1 MVQFET
7 VIGLEVH
14 AQLKTKTKIFCGCST
29 EFGKEPNENVCEVCS
44 GMPGVLP
51 VLNEKVMEYA
61 AKMGL
66 ATNCT
71 VNQKSIFARKNYFYP
86 DLPKGYQISQF
97 ELPICEHGHL
107 DIAYEDKSGEPC
119 KKRIG
124 LTRIHMEED
133 AGKNIHSAAENAS
146 FVDLNRT
153 GVPLIEIVSEPD
165 MRNAEEAV
173 AYLKSLRS
181 ILLYLDICDGNLEE
195 GSFRCDVNIS
205 VRPFGQEEF
214 GTRAELKNINSFRNV
229 HKAIHYEVA
238 RQIDLI
244 EDGEKIIQE
253 TRLYDADKGT
263 THSMRGKADAHDYRY
278 FPDPDLVPLVI
289 ADEWLAEW
297 QASLPELPAERKARF
312 ESDFK
317 VSEQDADLLTSEKD
331 VADYFE
337 AVLDSYNEPL
347 KVVNWIKGEFLREL
361 NQSGGSV
368 SECKFKPEMMAKLVE
383 LVDKQVISIKIGKD
397 IFNEIFTEGLDPV
410 KFVKDKGLEQNS
422 DSSSLEAAVD
432 KVLADNPNEVEA
444 YKGGKKKLVSFF
456 MGQVMKE
463 TKGQANP
470 GIVSKMIQQ
479 KLS

>member
-14 AQLKTKTKIFCGCST
+14 AQLKTNTKIFCGCST
-29 EFGKEPNENVCEVCS
+29 QFGKEPNENVCEVCS

-66 ATNCT
+66 ATNCII
-71 VNQKSIFARKNYFYP
+71 NQKSIFARKNYFYP

-107 DIAYEDKSGEPC
+107 DISYEDKSGEPC

-124 LTRIHMEED
+124 VTRIHMEED
-133 AGKNIHSAAENAS
+133 AGKNIHSVAENAS

-297 QASLPELPAERKARF
+297 QAAQPELPAERKVRF
-312 ESDFK
+312 EEDFK
-317 VSEQDADLLTSEKD
+317 ISEDDAGLLTAEKD
-331 VADYFE
+331 IADYYE
-337 AVLDSYNEPL
+337 AVLDSYNEPK
-347 KVVNWIKGEFLREL
+347 KVVNWIKGDFMREL
-361 NQSGGSV
+361 NQSEVGL

-383 LVDKQVISIKIGKD
+383 MVDKDVISNKIGKD
-397 IFNEIFTEGLDPV
+397 IFNEIFTAGLDPA

-432 KVLADNPNEVEA
+432 KVLADNPTEVEA

>member
-14 AQLKTKTKIFCGCST
+14 AQLKTNTKIFCGCST
-29 EFGKEPNENVCEVCS
+29 QFGKEPNENVCEVCS

-71 VNQKSIFARKNYFYP
+71 INQKSIFARKNYFYP

-107 DIAYEDKSGEPC
+107 DISYEDKSGVLC

-124 LTRIHMEED
+124 VTRIHMEED
-133 AGKNIHSAAENAS
+133 AGKNIHSVAENAS

-297 QASLPELPAERKARF
+297 QAAQPELPAERKVRF
-312 ESDFK
+312 EEDFK
-317 VSEQDADLLTSEKD
+317 ISEDDAELLTAEKD
-331 VADYFE
+331 IADYYE
-337 AVLDSYNEPL
+337 AVLDSYNEPK
-347 KVVNWIKGEFLREL
+347 KVVNWIKGDFMREQ
-361 NQSGGSV
+361 NQSEVGL

-383 LVDKQVISIKIGKD
+383 MVDKDVISNKIGKD
-397 IFNEIFTEGLDPV
+397 IFNEIFTEGLDPA

-432 KVLADNPNEVEA
+432 KVLADNPKEVEA

>member
-14 AQLKTKTKIFCGCST
+14 AQLKTKSKIFCGCST

-66 ATNCT
+66 ATNCII
-71 VNQKSIFARKNYFYP
+71 NQKSIFARKNYFYP

-97 ELPICEHGHL
+97 DLPICEHGHL
-107 DIAYEDKSGEPC
+107 DIVFENSDGE
-119 KKRIG
+119 KQDKRIG
-124 LTRIHMEED
+124 ITRIHMEED

-165 MRNAEEAV
+165 MRSADEAV
-173 AYLKSLRS
+173 AYLKGLRS
-181 ILLYLDICDGNLEE
+181 ILLYLGICDGNLEE
-195 GSFRCDVNIS
+195 GSFRCDANIS
-205 VRPFGQEEF
+205 VRPMGQKEF
-214 GTRAELKNINSFRNV
+214 GTRAELKNINSFRNI
-229 HKAIHYEVA
+229 HKAIRYEVA

-244 EDGEKIIQE
+244 EDGEEIIQE

-278 FPDPDLVPLVI
+278 YPDPDLVPVVI
-289 ADEWLAEW
+289 SDELLEEW
-297 QASLPELPAERKARF
+297 QASLPELPAERKGRF
-312 ESDFK
+312 IDDMEL
-317 VSEQDADLLTSEKD
+317 SEEDAELISSEKD

-337 AVLDSYNEPL
+337 AVLDYHNEPK
-347 KVVNWIKGEFLREL
+347 KVVNWIKGDFLREI
-361 NQSGGSV
+361 NQSAINISD
-368 SECKFKPEMMAKLVE
+368 CKFTPEMMAKLVQ
-383 LVDKQVISIKIGKD
+383 LVEKDTISIKIGKD
-397 IFNEIFTEGLDPV
+397 IFAEIFADGLDPE
-410 KFVKDKGLEQNS
+410 KYVKDKGLVQIS
-422 DSSSLEAAVD
+422 DSSSLEAVVD
-432 KVLADNPNEVEA
+432 KVLAENPDEVEA
-444 YKGGKKKLVSFF
+444 FKGGKKKLMSFF
-456 MGQVMKE
+456 MGQIMRE
-463 TKGQANP
+463 TKGKANP
-470 GIVSKMIQQ
+470 GMVSKMISE

>member
-14 AQLKTKTKIFCGCST
+14 AQLKTKSKIFCGCST

-51 VLNEKVMEYA
+51 VFNEKVMEYA

-66 ATNCT
+66 ATNCII
-71 VNQKSIFARKNYFYP
+71 NQKSIFARKNYFYP

-97 ELPICEHGHL
+97 DLPICEHGHL
-107 DIAYEDKSGEPC
+107 DIVFENSDGE
-119 KKRIG
+119 KQEKRIG
-124 LTRIHMEED
+124 ITRIHMEED

-165 MRNAEEAV
+165 MRSADEAV
-173 AYLKSLRS
+173 AYLKGLRS
-181 ILLYLDICDGNLEE
+181 ILLYLGICDGNLEE
-195 GSFRCDVNIS
+195 GSFRCDANIS
-205 VRPFGQEEF
+205 VRPMGQKEF
-214 GTRAELKNINSFRNV
+214 GTRAELKNINSFRNI
-229 HKAIHYEVA
+229 HKAIRYEVA

-278 FPDPDLVPLVI
+278 YPDPDLVPVVI
-289 ADEWLAEW
+289 FDDLLGEW
-297 QASLPELPAERKARF
+297 QASLPELPAERKGRF
-312 ESDFK
+312 IDDMEL
-317 VSEQDADLLTSEKD
+317 SEEDAELISSEKD

-337 AVLDSYNEPL
+337 AVLDYHNEPK
-347 KVVNWIKGEFLREL
+347 KVVNWIKGDFLREV
-361 NQSGGSV
+361 NQSAMNISD
-368 SECKFKPEMMAKLVE
+368 CKFTPEMMAKLVQ
-383 LVDKQVISIKIGKD
+383 LVEKDTISIKIGKD
-397 IFNEIFTEGLDPV
+397 IFAEIFADGLDPE
-410 KFVKDKGLEQNS
+410 KYVKDKGLVQIS
-422 DSSSLEAAVD
+422 DSSSLEAVVD
-432 KVLADNPNEVEA
+432 KILAENPDEVEA
-444 YKGGKKKLVSFF
+444 FKGGKKKLMSFF
-456 MGQVMKE
+456 MGQIMRE
-463 TKGQANP
+463 TKGKANP
-470 GIVSKMIQQ
+470 GMVSKMISE

>member
-14 AQLKTKTKIFCGCST
+14 AQLKTNTKIFCGCST

-66 ATNCT
+66 ATDCT

-97 ELPICEHGHL
+97 DLPICEHGHL
-107 DIAYEDKSGEPC
+107 DIVFEDADGNPRE
-119 KKRIG
+119 KRIG
-124 LTRIHMEED
+124 ITRIHMEED

-165 MRNAEEAV
+165 MRSADEAV
-173 AYLKSLRS
+173 AYLKALRS
-181 ILLYLDICDGNLEE
+181 ILLYLGICDGNLEE
-195 GSFRCDVNIS
+195 GSFRCDANIS

-214 GTRAELKNINSFRNV
+214 GTRAELKNINSFRNI
-229 HKAIHYEVA
+229 HKAIRYEVG

-244 EDGEKIIQE
+244 EDGEEVIQE

-278 FPDPDLVPLVI
+278 YPDPDLVPIVI
-289 ADEWLAEW
+289 TDDWLADW
-297 QASLPELPAERKARF
+297 QSSLPELPAERKRRF
-312 ESDFK
+312 IEDFAM
-317 VSEQDADLLTSEKD
+317 SGDDADLITSEKD

-337 AVLDSYNEPL
+337 AVLDAYNEPK
-347 KVVNWIKGEFLREL
+347 KVVNWIKGDFLREI
-361 NQSGGSV
+361 NQSGMKISD
-368 SECKFKPEMMAKLVE
+368 CKFKPEMMAKLVQ
-383 LVDKQVISIKIGKD
+383 LVDKDTISIKIGKD
-397 IFNEIFTEGLDPV
+397 IFAEIFAEGLDPE
-410 KFVKDKGLEQNS
+410 KFVNDKGLVQIS
-422 DSSSLEAAVD
+422 DSSSLEAVVD
-432 KVLADNPNEVEA
+432 KVLADNPAEVEA
-444 YKGGKKKLVSFF
+444 FKGGKKKLMSFF
-456 MGQVMKE
+456 MGQIMKE
-463 TKGQANP
+463 TRGKANP
-470 GIVSKMIQQ
+470 GMVGKMISE

>member
-14 AQLKTKTKIFCGCST
+14 AQMKTKTKIFCGCST

-61 AKMGL
+61 TKMGL

-71 VNQKSIFARKNYFYP
+71 INQKSIFARKNYFYP

-97 ELPICEHGHL
+97 DLPICEHGHL
-107 DIAYEDKSGEPC
+107 DIVFENGDGEKED
-119 KKRIG
+119 KRIG
-124 LTRIHMEED
+124 ITRIHMEED

-165 MRNAEEAV
+165 MRSADEAV
-173 AYLKSLRS
+173 AYLKALRS
-181 ILLYLDICDGNLEE
+181 ILLYLGICDGNLEE
-195 GSFRCDVNIS
+195 GSFRCDANIS

-214 GTRAELKNINSFRNV
+214 GTRAELKNINSFRNI
-229 HKAIHYEVA
+229 HKAIRYEVG

-244 EDGEKIIQE
+244 EDGEEVIQE

-278 FPDPDLVPLVI
+278 FPDPDLVPVVI
-289 ADEWLAEW
+289 SDELLGEW
-297 QASLPELPAERKARF
+297 QAQQPELPAERKSRF
-312 ESDFK
+312 IE
-317 VSEQDADLLTSEKD
+317 EMELTEEDAELISSEKD

-337 AVLDSYNEPL
+337 AVLDTHNEPK
-347 KVVNWIKGEFLREL
+347 KVVNWIKGEFLREV
-361 NQSGGSV
+361 NQSDIKIV
-368 SECKFKPEMMAKLVE
+368 DCKFTPEMMAKLIQLVE
-383 LVDKQVISIKIGKD
+383 KDTISIKIGKD
-397 IFNEIFTEGLDPV
+397 IFNEIFAEGLDPE
-410 KFVKDKGLEQNS
+410 KYVKDKGLVQIS
-422 DSSSLEAAVD
+422 DSSSLEAVVD
-432 KVLADNPNEVEA
+432 KVLADNPAEVEA
-444 YKGGKKKLVSFF
+444 FKGGKKKLMSFF
-456 MGQVMKE
+456 MGQIMRE
-463 TKGQANP
+463 TKGKANP
-470 GIVSKMIQQ
+470 GMVSKMISQ

>member
-1 MVQFET
+1 MTQFET

-29 EFGKEPNENVCEVCS
+29 EFGKDPNDNVCEVCS

-97 ELPICEHGHL
+97 DLPICEHGHL
-107 DIAYEDKSGEPC
+107 DITWEDADGE
-119 KKRIG
+119 KQNKRIG
-124 LTRIHMEED
+124 ITRIHMEED
-133 AGKNIHSAAENAS
+133 AGKNIHSVAENAS

-165 MRNAEEAV
+165 MRSADQAV
-173 AYLKSLRS
+173 AYLKALRS
-181 ILLYLDICDGNLEE
+181 ILLYLGICDGNLEE
-195 GSFRCDVNIS
+195 GSFRCDANIS
-205 VRPFGQEEF
+205 VRPVGQKEF
-214 GTRAELKNINSFRNV
+214 GTRAELKNINSFRNI
-229 HKAIHYEVA
+229 HKAIRYEVA

-263 THSMRGKADAHDYRY
+263 THSMRGKEEAHDYRY
-278 FPDPDLVPLVI
+278 FPDPDLVPVVI
-289 ADEWLAEW
+289 EDEWLGEW

-312 ESDFK
+312 IDEMEL
-317 VSEQDADLLTSEKD
+317 SEDDAELISSEKD
-331 VADYFE
+331 IADYFE
-337 AVLDSYNEPL
+337 SVLDAYDKPQ
-347 KVVNWIKGEFLREL
+347 KVVNWIKGDFLREL
-361 NQSGGSV
+361 HQSELTV
-368 SECKFKPEMMAKLVE
+368 EECKFKPEMMAKLIQ
-383 LVDKQVISIKIGKD
+383 LVDKDVISIKIGKD
-397 IFNEIFTEGLDPV
+397 IFSDVFAEGLDPE
-410 KFVKDKGLEQNS
+410 KYVKDKGLVQIS
-422 DSSSLEAAVD
+422 DSSSLEAVVD
-432 KVLADNPNEVEA
+432 KVLADNPDEVEA
-444 YKGGKKKLVSFF
+444 FKGGKKKLMSFF
-456 MGQVMKE
+456 MGQIMRE
-463 TKGQANP
+463 TKGKANP
-470 GIVSKMIQQ
+470 GMVSKMISE

>member
-14 AQLKTKTKIFCGCST
+14 AQLKTNTKIFCGCST
-29 EFGKEPNENVCEVCS
+29 QFGKEPNENVCEVCS

-66 ATNCT
+66 ATNCII
-71 VNQKSIFARKNYFYP
+71 NKKSIFARKNYFYP

-107 DIAYEDKSGEPC
+107 NISYEDKSGEPC

-124 LTRIHMEED
+124 VTRIHMEED
-133 AGKNIHSAAENAS
+133 AGKNIHSVAENAS

-297 QASLPELPAERKARF
+297 QAAQPELPAERKVRF
-312 ESDFK
+312 EEDFK
-317 VSEQDADLLTSEKD
+317 ISEDDADFLTAEKD
-331 VADYFE
+331 IADYYE
-337 AVLDSYNEPL
+337 AVLDSYNEPK
-347 KVVNWIKGEFLREL
+347 KVANWIKGDFMKEL
-361 NQSGGSV
+361 NQSEVGL
-368 SECKFKPEMMAKLVE
+368 SECKFKPEMMATLVE
-383 LVDKQVISIKIGKD
+383 MVDKDVISNKIGKD
-397 IFNEIFTEGLDPV
+397 IFNEIFTAGLDPA